1 MGCFCFEEDSSECCS
16 DLWKVPVHVVDALAL
31 QYVDVPLHSHLK
43 RDKGRLRTGSLALQ
57 DIFILAYKRND
68 KKNS

>member
-1 MGCFCFEEDSSECCS
+1 M
-16 DLWKVPVHVVDALAL
+16 HVVDALAL

-68 KKNS
+68 KKIPDM